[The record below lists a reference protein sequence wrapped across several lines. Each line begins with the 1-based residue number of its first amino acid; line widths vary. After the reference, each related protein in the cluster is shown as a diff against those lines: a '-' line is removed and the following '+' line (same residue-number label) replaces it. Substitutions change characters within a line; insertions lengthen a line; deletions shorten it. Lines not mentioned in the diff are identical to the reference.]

1 MAIVIIN
8 PQFGGSETGKIK
20 NDFIEKNFN
29 LDISKIIYNKLKD
42 LGIDTFLVR
51 NNDTTI
57 SLQER
62 LNIINNLIK
71 PNEKNILISTGV
83 STGGQSGAEIIYSLK
98 NDDALANSI
107 TNEIELLGYDVLKY
121 YQLRN
126 TVNTSEDF
134 YPIIREANNIESIIV
149 DFGYIDNSY
158 DLNYINNNIDKL
170 GIAVANGIYNYI
182 KKENIYVVLKDDTLY
197 SIARKFNTSVDKIKE
212 LNNLTSNT
220 LNVGQTLI
228 IPKKQDLIIAPSEY
242 ITYVVKLGDTLYKI
256 ANNFNTTPSA
266 IMNINKLTST
276 NLSLNQ
282 VLKIPT
288 AKEEEIIDYNT
299 YTVKSGDSLYKLANL
314 YNTTVEKIKDLNN
327 LTSNN
332 LSIGQVLKIPTA
344 TSNNYITYTVKSGDS
359 LYKLANLYNT
369 TVQDIKDLNNLTSN
383 NLSINQVLK
392 IPTKQQEEVIDYINY
407 VVKSGDSL
415 YKLANLY
422 NTTVQDIKDLNNLTS
437 NNLSINQV
445 LKIRKK

>member
-242 ITYVVKLGDTLYKI
+242 ITYVVKSGDTLYKI

-266 IMNINKLTST
+266 IMNINNLTST

-288 AKEEEIIDYNT
+288 VKEEEIIDYNT
-299 YTVKSGDSLYKLANL
+299 YTVKSGDSLYKLANSF
-314 YNTTVEKIKDLNN
+314 NTTVEKIKDLNN
-327 LTSNN
+327 LTNNN
-332 LSIGQVLKIPTA
+332 LSIGQVLKIPT
-344 TSNNYITYTVKSGDS
+344 TSSNNYITYKVKSGDS

-392 IPTKQQEEVIDYINY
+392 IPTKQQEEVINYINY

>member
-29 LDISKIIYNKLKD
+29 LDISKIIYDKLKD

-57 SLQER
+57 NLQER

-71 PNEKNILISTGV
+71 PNEENILISTGV
-83 STGGQSGAEIIYSLK
+83 STGGQSGAELIYSLK

-126 TVNTSEDF
+126 TDNTSEDF
-134 YPIIREANNIESIIV
+134 YPIIREVNNTESIIV

-182 KKENIYVVLKDDTLY
+182 KKENIYVVQKDDTLY

-242 ITYVVKLGDTLYKI
+242 ITYVVKSGDTLYKI

-266 IMNINKLTST
+266 IMNINNLTST

-288 AKEEEIIDYNT
+288 IKEEEIIDYNT
-299 YTVKSGDSLYKLANL
+299 YTVKSGDSLYKLANSF
-314 YNTTVEKIKDLNN
+314 NTTVEKIKDLND
-327 LTSNN
+327 LTNNN
-332 LSIGQVLKIPTA
+332 LSIGQVLKIPT
-344 TSNNYITYTVKSGDS
+344 TSSNNYITYKVKSGDS

-437 NNLSINQV
+437 NNLNINQV
-445 LKIRKK
+445 LKIPKK

>member
-126 TVNTSEDF
+126 TINTSEDF
-134 YPIIREANNIESIIV
+134 YPIIREVNNIESIIV

-299 YTVKSGDSLYKLANL
+299 YTVKSGDSLYKLANNF
-314 YNTTVEKIKDLNN
+314 NTTVEKIKDLNN

-332 LSIGQVLKIPTA
+332 LSIGQVLKIPTT

-392 IPTKQQEEVIDYINY
+392 I
-407 VVKSGDSL
+407 
-415 YKLANLY
+415 
-422 NTTVQDIKDLNNLTS
+422 
-437 NNLSINQV
+437 
-445 LKIRKK
+445 RKK

>member
-126 TVNTSEDF
+126 TINTSEDF
-134 YPIIREANNIESIIV
+134 YPIIREVNNTESIIV

-242 ITYVVKLGDTLYKI
+242 ITYVVKSGDTLYKI

-266 IMNINKLTST
+266 IMNINNLTST

-288 AKEEEIIDYNT
+288 VKEEEIIDYNT
-299 YTVKSGDSLYKLANL
+299 YTVKSGDSLYKLANSF
-314 YNTTVEKIKDLNN
+314 NTTVEKIKDLNN
-327 LTSNN
+327 LTNNN
-332 LSIGQVLKIPTA
+332 LSIGQVLKIPT
-344 TSNNYITYTVKSGDS
+344 TSSNNYITYKVKSGDS

-437 NNLSINQV
+437 NNLNINQV
-445 LKIRKK
+445 LKIPKK

>member
-126 TVNTSEDF
+126 TINTNEDF
-134 YPIIREANNIESIIV
+134 YPIIREVNNIESIIV
-149 DFGYIDNSY
+149 DLGYIDNSY

-242 ITYVVKLGDTLYKI
+242 ITYVVKSGDTLYKI

-266 IMNINKLTST
+266 IMNINNLTST

-288 AKEEEIIDYNT
+288 VKEEEIIDYNT
-299 YTVKSGDSLYKLANL
+299 YTVKSGDSLYKLANSF
-314 YNTTVEKIKDLNN
+314 NTTVEKIKDLNN
-327 LTSNN
+327 LTNNN
-332 LSIGQVLKIPTA
+332 LSIGQVLKIPT
-344 TSNNYITYTVKSGDS
+344 TSSNNYITYKVKSGDS

-383 NLSINQVLK
+383 NLNINQVLK
-392 IPTKQQEEVIDYINY
+392 IPTKQQEEVINYINY

-437 NNLSINQV
+437 NTLSINQV

>member
-62 LNIINNLIK
+62 LNIIKNLIK

-126 TVNTSEDF
+126 TINTNEDF
-134 YPIIREANNIESIIV
+134 YPIIREVNNIESIIV
-149 DFGYIDNSY
+149 DLGYIDNSY

-242 ITYVVKLGDTLYKI
+242 ITYVVKSGDTLYKI

-266 IMNINKLTST
+266 IMNINNLTST

-288 AKEEEIIDYNT
+288 VKEEEIIDYNT
-299 YTVKSGDSLYKLANL
+299 YTVKSGDSLYKLANSF
-314 YNTTVEKIKDLNN
+314 NTTVEKIKDLNN
-327 LTSNN
+327 LTNNN
-332 LSIGQVLKIPTA
+332 LSIGQVLKIPT
-344 TSNNYITYTVKSGDS
+344 TSSNNYITYKVKSGDS

-392 IPTKQQEEVIDYINY
+392 IPTKQQEEVINYINY

>member
-126 TVNTSEDF
+126 TINTNEDF
-134 YPIIREANNIESIIV
+134 YPIIREVNNIESIIV
-149 DFGYIDNSY
+149 DLGYIDNSY

-299 YTVKSGDSLYKLANL
+299 YTVKSGDSLYKLANNF
-314 YNTTVEKIKDLNN
+314 NTTVEKIKDLNN

-332 LSIGQVLKIPTA
+332 LSIGQVLKIPTT

-392 IPTKQQEEVIDYINY
+392 I
-407 VVKSGDSL
+407 
-415 YKLANLY
+415 
-422 NTTVQDIKDLNNLTS
+422 
-437 NNLSINQV
+437 
-445 LKIRKK
+445 RKK

>member
-126 TVNTSEDF
+126 TINTNEDF
-134 YPIIREANNIESIIV
+134 YPIIREVNNIESIIV
-149 DFGYIDNSY
+149 DLGYIDNSY

-242 ITYVVKLGDTLYKI
+242 ITYVVKSGDTLYKI

-266 IMNINKLTST
+266 IMNINNLTST

-288 AKEEEIIDYNT
+288 VKEEEIIDYNT
-299 YTVKSGDSLYKLANL
+299 YTVKSGDSLYKLANSF
-314 YNTTVEKIKDLNN
+314 NTTVEKIKDLNN
-327 LTSNN
+327 LTNNN
-332 LSIGQVLKIPTA
+332 LSIGQVLKIPT
-344 TSNNYITYTVKSGDS
+344 TSSNNYITYKVKSGDS

-392 IPTKQQEEVIDYINY
+392 IPTKQQEEVINYINY

>member
-126 TVNTSEDF
+126 TINTNEDF
-134 YPIIREANNIESIIV
+134 YPIIREVNNIESIIV
-149 DFGYIDNSY
+149 DLGYIDNSY
-158 DLNYINNNIDKL
+158 
-170 GIAVANGIYNYI
+170 A
-182 KKENIYVVLKDDTLY
+182 
-197 SIARKFNTSVDKIKE
+197 F
-212 LNNLTSNT
+212 
-220 LNVGQTLI
+220 
-228 IPKKQDLIIAPSEY
+228 
-242 ITYVVKLGDTLYKI
+242 
-256 ANNFNTTPSA
+256 
-266 IMNINKLTST
+266 
-276 NLSLNQ
+276 SL
-282 VLKIPT
+282 
-288 AKEEEIIDYNT
+288 
-299 YTVKSGDSLYKLANL
+299 
-314 YNTTVEKIKDLNN
+314 
-327 LTSNN
+327 
-332 LSIGQVLKIPTA
+332 
-344 TSNNYITYTVKSGDS
+344 
-359 LYKLANLYNT
+359 
-369 TVQDIKDLNNLTSN
+369 
-383 NLSINQVLK
+383 
-392 IPTKQQEEVIDYINY
+392 
-407 VVKSGDSL
+407 
-415 YKLANLY
+415 
-422 NTTVQDIKDLNNLTS
+422 
-437 NNLSINQV
+437 
-445 LKIRKK
+445 

>member
-29 LDISKIIYNKLKD
+29 LDISKIIYDKLKD

-57 SLQER
+57 NLQER

-71 PNEKNILISTGV
+71 PNEENILISTGV
-83 STGGQSGAEIIYSLK
+83 STGGQSGAELIYSLK

-126 TVNTSEDF
+126 TDNTSEDF
-134 YPIIREANNIESIIV
+134 YPIIREVNNTESIIV

-182 KKENIYVVLKDDTLY
+182 KKENIYVVQKDDTLY

-228 IPKKQDLIIAPSEY
+228 IPKNQDSIIAPSEY
-242 ITYVVKLGDTLYKI
+242 ITYVVKSGDTLYKI

-266 IMNINKLTST
+266 IMNINNLTST

-288 AKEEEIIDYNT
+288 IKEEEIIDYNT
-299 YTVKSGDSLYKLANL
+299 YTVKSGDSLYKLANSF
-314 YNTTVEKIKDLNN
+314 NTTVEKIKDLNN
-327 LTSNN
+327 LTNNN
-332 LSIGQVLKIPTA
+332 LSIGQVLKIPT
-344 TSNNYITYTVKSGDS
+344 TSSNNYITYKVKSGDS

-437 NNLSINQV
+437 NNLNINQV
-445 LKIRKK
+445 LKIPKK

>member
-126 TVNTSEDF
+126 TINTNEDF
-134 YPIIREANNIESIIV
+134 YPIIREVNNIESIIV
-149 DFGYIDNSY
+149 DLGYIDNSY

-242 ITYVVKLGDTLYKI
+242 ITYVVKSGDTLYKI

-266 IMNINKLTST
+266 IMNINNLTST

-288 AKEEEIIDYNT
+288 VKEEEIIDYNT
-299 YTVKSGDSLYKLANL
+299 YTVKSGDSLYKLANSF
-314 YNTTVEKIKDLNN
+314 NTTVEKIKDLNN
-327 LTSNN
+327 LTNNN
-332 LSIGQVLKIPTA
+332 LSIGQVLKIPT
-344 TSNNYITYTVKSGDS
+344 TSSNNYITYK
-359 LYKLANLYNT
+359 
-369 TVQDIKDLNNLTSN
+369 
-383 NLSINQVLK
+383 
-392 IPTKQQEEVIDYINY
+392 
-407 VVKSGDSL
+407 VKSGDSL

>member
-126 TVNTSEDF
+126 TINTNEDF
-134 YPIIREANNIESIIV
+134 YPIIREVNNIESIIV
-149 DFGYIDNSY
+149 DLGYIDNSY

-299 YTVKSGDSLYKLANL
+299 YTVKSGDSLYKLANNF
-314 YNTTVEKIKDLNN
+314 NTTVEKIKDLNN

-332 LSIGQVLKIPTA
+332 LSIGQVLKIPTT

>member
-121 YQLRN
+121 CQLRN
-126 TVNTSEDF
+126 TINTNEDF
-134 YPIIREANNIESIIV
+134 YPIIREVNNIESIIV
-149 DFGYIDNSY
+149 DLGYIDNSY

-299 YTVKSGDSLYKLANL
+299 YTVKSGDSLYKLANNF
-314 YNTTVEKIKDLNN
+314 NTTVEKIKDLNN

-332 LSIGQVLKIPTA
+332 LSIGQVLKIPTT

>member
-126 TVNTSEDF
+126 TINTNEDF
-134 YPIIREANNIESIIV
+134 YPIIREVNNIESIIV
-149 DFGYIDNSY
+149 DLGYIDNSY

-242 ITYVVKLGDTLYKI
+242 ITYVVKSGDTLYKI

-266 IMNINKLTST
+266 IMNINNLTST

-288 AKEEEIIDYNT
+288 VKEEEIIDYNT
-299 YTVKSGDSLYKLANL
+299 YTVKSGDSLYKLANSF
-314 YNTTVEKIKDLNN
+314 NTTVEKIKDLNN
-327 LTSNN
+327 LTNNN
-332 LSIGQVLKIPTA
+332 LSIGQVLKIPT
-344 TSNNYITYTVKSGDS
+344 TSSNNYITYKVKSGDS

-383 NLSINQVLK
+383 NLNINQVLK
-392 IPTKQQEEVIDYINY
+392 IPTKQQEEVINYINY

>member
-20 NDFIEKNFN
+20 NNFIEKNFN
-29 LDISKIIYNKLKD
+29 LDISKIIYDKLKD

-57 SLQER
+57 NLQER

-71 PNEKNILISTGV
+71 PNEENILISTGV
-83 STGGQSGAEIIYSLK
+83 STGGQSGAELIYSLK

-107 TNEIELLGYDVLKY
+107 TNEIELLDYDVLKY

-126 TVNTSEDF
+126 TDNTSEDF
-134 YPIIREANNIESIIV
+134 YPIIREVNNTESIIV

-182 KKENIYVVLKDDTLY
+182 KKENIYVVQKDDTLY

-242 ITYVVKLGDTLYKI
+242 ITYVVKSGDTLYKI

-266 IMNINKLTST
+266 IMNINNLTST

-288 AKEEEIIDYNT
+288 VKEEEIIDYNT
-299 YTVKSGDSLYKLANL
+299 YTVKSGDSLYKLANSF
-314 YNTTVEKIKDLNN
+314 NTTVEKIKDLNN
-327 LTSNN
+327 LTNNN
-332 LSIGQVLKIPTA
+332 LSIGQVLKIPT
-344 TSNNYITYTVKSGDS
+344 TSSNNYITYKVKSGDS

-437 NNLSINQV
+437 NNLNINQV
-445 LKIRKK
+445 LKIPKK